1 MVEIMPNVVINAPYP
16 NRITL
21 NCAPLVGPFVSESL
35 GNFDCTRD
43 VHVYLNGDKLVITSF
58 AFDTN
63 NNRYLMY
70 TQNPFLSGIEAMD
83 SAAVVQ
89 VLHHMPS
96 PPFQT
101 ATNPSV
107 QGMEFGQNPDIG
119 GGS

>member
-1 MVEIMPNVVINAPYP
+1 MPSATINAPYP

-21 NCAPLVGPFVSESL
+21 DCAPLIGPFVSETL

-43 VHVYLNGDKLVITSF
+43 VRVYLNGDLLAITSF
-58 AFDTN
+58 AFDAN

-70 TQNPFLSGIEAMD
+70 TQKPFLSGIEAVD
-83 SAAVVQ
+83 SAYVLQVV
-89 VLHHMPS
+89 HHMPK

-101 ATNPSV
+101 ASNPIV